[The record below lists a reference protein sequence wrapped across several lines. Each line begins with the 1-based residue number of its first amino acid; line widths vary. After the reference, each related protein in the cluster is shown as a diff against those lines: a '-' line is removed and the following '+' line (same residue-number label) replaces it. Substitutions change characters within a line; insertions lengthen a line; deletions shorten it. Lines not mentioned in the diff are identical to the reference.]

1 MEGNY
6 VETTVRRNVRYI
18 DILIRAFWIACIIW
32 GTVLLFQINGM
43 ITFCFLGLNATLIWF
58 FWKSYKVDYEYIFC
72 DGQIDFDIIK
82 NDIKRKHK
90 LRIQLEDAVFFAAP
104 DNSQIVNQKNVKTV
118 LNYSSYGNPDKEYAL
133 IVKKQDRLLKIIF
146 EPNDKML
153 DRIRFKLPR
162 KCELRSQ
169 DLERINN

>member
-6 VETTVRRNVRYI
+6 VETTVHRKIRYI
-18 DILIRAFWIACIIW
+18 DVLLRAFWVGCIIW
-32 GTVLLFQINGM
+32 GTFLLFPINGM
-43 ITFCFLGLNATLIWF
+43 IMFGFLGLNAVLIWF
-58 FWKSYKVDYEYIFC
+58 FWKSYIVDYEYIFC

-82 NDIKRKHK
+82 NNLKRKHK

-104 DNSQIVNQKNVKTV
+104 DNSQIVNQKNVRTV
-118 LNYSSYGNPDKEYAL
+118 LNYSSHENNGREYAL